1 MYTNIVVGSK
11 NIYIYIG
18 EINNIN
24 FFLRKIKVL
33 HVIAENISHEFVN
46 TRRLKNLYNN

>member
-11 NIYIYIG
+11 NIG

-33 HVIAENISHEFVN
+33 HVIAENVSHEFVN